1 MGFSRQEYWS
11 GLPFPSPVDHILLD
25 LSTTPILGCPVGMA
39 WFHWVRQGC
48 GPSVIRLTSFLWVW
62 FQYVCPLM
70 PSCNTY
76 HLTWVSLTLGMGCL
90 FMAAPAKHSHCS
102 LPWTR
107 GIIYDLYYDEEFVI
121 YDLYYVEVGSLSIH
135 FLECFI
141 INGYWILSK
150 NFFCIY
156 WDDHMVLSFNLLIW
170 CIALI
175 NLHILKNVC
184 IPRVNATWLWSIIVL
199 MCFRILFVRIWGL
212 CLSKMLA
219 CNFPVQV
226 LWYLC
231 LFFMLGWHCWMN
243 LGVFLHL
250 WYFLDEFEKNRC

>member
-1 MGFSRQEYWS
+1 MVCHSLLQWNTFCQI
-11 GLPFPSPVDHILLD
+11 SPPWPTHPEWAHRAW
-25 LSTTPILGCPVGMA
+25 LSFIELEKAVVC
-39 WFHWVRQGC
+39 
-48 GPSVIRLTSFLWVW
+48 VIRLTSFLWLW
-62 FQYVCPLM
+62 FQCICPLM
-70 PSCNTY
+70 PSRNTY

-135 FLECFI
+135 FLEGFI

-170 CIALI
+170 CITLI
-175 NLHILKNVC
+175 NLHILKNLC
-184 IPRVNATWLWSIIVL
+184 ILGLNPIWSWCMIVL
-199 MCFRILFVRIWGL
+199 M
-212 CLSKMLA
+212 
-219 CNFPVQV
+219 
-226 LWYLC
+226 Y
-231 LFFMLGWHCWMN
+231 
-243 LGVFLHL
+243 
-250 WYFLDEFEKNRC
+250 Y

>member
-1 MGFSRQEYWS
+1 
-11 GLPFPSPVDHILLD
+11 
-25 LSTTPILGCPVGMA
+25 
-39 WFHWVRQGC
+39 
-48 GPSVIRLTSFLWVW
+48 
-62 FQYVCPLM
+62 M

-175 NLHILKNVC
+175 NLHILKNLC
-184 IPRVNATWLWSIIVL
+184 IPGINPTWSWCMSLSI
-199 MCFRILFVRIWGL
+199 CCWILFASILFWSFASVFISDIGL
-212 CLSKMLA
+212 KFS
-219 CNFPVQV
+219 FFV
-226 LWYLC
+226 WC
-231 LFFMLGWHCWMN
+231 LFYFDMLPASQRIS
-243 LGVFLHL
+243 LEVFLL
-250 WYFLDEFEKNRC
+250 L